1 MMRTKSAKR
10 LKTNTTFKEIIQLRK
25 MKPLLRWFYKYKQC
39 KDND

>member
-10 LKTNTTFKEIIQLRK
+10 LNTKTTFKEIIQLRK
-25 MKPLLRWFYKYKQC
+25 MKPLLRGFYKYKQC